1 MLRHQRITRI
11 RCAPKRAAC
20 PTCGRRGRRKR
31 VLHRRLRT
39 LAYHRIAWLEVTYA
53 EYQTRG
59 ACCHYFRTWPL
70 DVPQKA
76 DYDATVRQA
85 VLDRLL
91 HDRLN
96 VEQTK
101 AAMQRDFLV
110 ELSEGFV
117 YDCLRWQ
124 LARLDLAAHRRMV
137 LQRFSGT
144 LCVDELH
151 LGVYTLLLATDPL
164 ADLPV
169 GFALVGANDKD
180 HMRRFLRNLARWGLR
195 PEVVVSDGSSLYPE
209 LVAQIWPQ
217 AQHQLCVFHLL
228 RDLLDKVLAAVRRL
242 RRLQVSRGRGGRKR
256 RRGRPRDRQ
265 KARRQRQGPTA
276 KAKAVIVWKHR
287 FLIVKRTA
295 KLTKA
300 DWDNLVQMVQYLP
313 ELRPLWYFSRDLYRL
328 LDDSKSLQVARW
340 RYTLLCQDSKYQGVR
355 ELVEALDLLA
365 EPKLAKAMAFVQ
377 QPADGQVRTNNHV
390 ERLNRRLRF
399 AEKVRY
405 CWRKRKWV
413 VRWVVLLLDVCWQ
426 QAAEAAAVDTGEKV
440 PEEHLLRKPL
450 ARGRKRVA

>member
-1 MLRHQRITRI
+1 MLRLERITRI
-11 RCAPKRAAC
+11 RWAPKHAPC
-20 PTCGRRGRRKR
+20 PTCGRRGHRKR
-31 VLHRRLRT
+31 VLRRRLRT
-39 LAYHRIAWLEVTYA
+39 LAYRRIAWLEVTYA
-53 EYQTRG
+53 EYQARC
-59 ACCHYFRTWPL
+59 ACCHSFRTWPL
-70 DVPQKA
+70 DVPPKA

-101 AAMQRDFLV
+101 AAMRRDFLV

-117 YDCLRWQ
+117 YDCLRWR
-124 LARLDLAAHRRMV
+124 LARLNLATHRRKV

-151 LGVYTLLLATDPL
+151 LGVFTLLLATDPL
-164 ADLPV
+164 ANLPV
-169 GFALVGANDKD
+169 GFALVSVNDKD
-180 HMRRFLRNLARWGLR
+180 HMHRFLSNLARWGLR
-195 PEVVVSDGSSLYPE
+195 PEVVVSDGSNLYPA
-209 LVAQIWPQ
+209 LVAEIWPQ
-217 AQHQLCVFHLL
+217 ARHQLCVFHLL
-228 RDLLDKVLAAVRRL
+228 RDPLDKVLAAVRRL
-242 RRLQVSRGRGGRKR
+242 RRAQASRGRAGRKR
-256 RRGRPRDRQ
+256 RRGRPRQQQ

-276 KAKAVIVWKHR
+276 KDKAAFVWKHR

-300 DWDNLVQMVQYLP
+300 DWGSLVQMFRYLP
-313 ELRPLWYFSRDLYRL
+313 ELRPLWHFNRDLYRL
-328 LDDSKSLQVARW
+328 LDDSGSLRVARW
-340 RYTLLCQDSKYQGVR
+340 RYTLLCQDAKYQGVR

-365 EPKLAKAMAFVQ
+365 GPKLTKAMAFVG
-377 QPADGQVRTNNHV
+377 QPAEGQVRTNNHV

-405 CWRKRKWV
+405 LWRKRKWV

-426 QAAEAAAVDTGEKV
+426 EAAAAAAAGSGTKQPGERSAPQRRV
-440 PEEHLLRKPL
+440 
-450 ARGRKRVA
+450 RGRKRVA